1 MGPKKDLRSEVAPIK
16 CAGRESASL
25 PALCIGDSVGKPALS
40 TLESVGLPADSL
52 PAHFFRS
59 GLRGNTVAAD
69 QPKDNQFK
77 EESSGH
83 VSDLDFAL

>member
-1 MGPKKDLRSEVAPIK
+1 MPTKNLVSNIVCIPEGADEKDQEEEEAALPEAAPIK

-52 PAHFFRS
+52 PAHFIGAAS
-59 GLRGNTVAAD
+59 G
-69 QPKDNQFK
+69 
-77 EESSGH
+77 
-83 VSDLDFAL
+83 